1 MACTHTE
8 LCKFARPAEGRF
20 RRLWDQLD
28 IVLMNALGRAESLR
42 AEGRLRESEDEGP
55 IEDQQ
60 LRERFAQ
67 MSVPETTH
75 YGSC

>member
-28 IVLMNALGRAESLR
+28 IVLMNALSRAESLR
-42 AEGRLRESEDEGP
+42 AEERLRKREDEGH

-67 MSVPETTH
+67 MSVPEATYH
-75 YGSC
+75 GSC